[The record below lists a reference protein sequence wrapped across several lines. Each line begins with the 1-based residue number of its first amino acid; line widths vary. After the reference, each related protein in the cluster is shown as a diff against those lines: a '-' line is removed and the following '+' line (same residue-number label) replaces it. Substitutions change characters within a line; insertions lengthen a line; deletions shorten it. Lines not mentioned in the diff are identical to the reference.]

1 MGKFESLTDEQL
13 VNLISPNSEIQKEL
27 VKRGILRTKNIVGEI
42 GEYFT
47 FKFFK
52 ESKDLDNLIYPPP
65 VTKNIDFIS
74 NKGDRYTV
82 KTVTNMYRRTGVF
95 WDPESIKN
103 EDQIFEYLI
112 IVILNDNYNLRKM
125 IKLDWKKFIEFKRYN
140 KIQNNFYVPLTKKLY
155 KNVEVLFESDSDLV

>member
-1 MGKFESLTDEQL
+1 
-13 VNLISPNSEIQKEL
+13 
-27 VKRGILRTKNIVGEI
+27 
-42 GEYFT
+42 
-47 FKFFK
+47 
-52 ESKDLDNLIYPPP
+52 
-65 VTKNIDFIS
+65 
-74 NKGDRYTV
+74 
-82 KTVTNMYRRTGVF
+82 MYRRTGVF

-155 KNVEVLFESDSDLV
+155 KNVEVLFESDSDLVEQNK